1 MLDKHN
7 MKTVENFTGSH
18 IPKAIC
24 LCMWCIANKD
34 ARGGSLEDFWVVSL
48 D

>member
-1 MLDKHN
+1 MLDECD
-7 MKTVENFTGSH
+7 METVENFTSSH
-18 IPKAIC
+18 IPKTIR
-24 LCMWCIANKD
+24 LCAWCVANED